1 MALSLIETTVILD
14 LYDHDT
20 TPATI
25 KAIALDSKTRYVA
38 ALIRNGGRVY
48 DIGADTQV
56 TLTVLRPDGVGA
68 QAVGEPYAHEEQT
81 PDEQTIT
88 TYGAYAELSQTALAV
103 KGKCLAQFKLTSGEQ
118 VLRTEIFAI
127 NTGRALDADVTDWA
141 GVVDGHN
148 LDEMAESIAD
158 NTANIGALQTD
169 VADVKEEL
177 SDLQNEFD
185 NAFTQEVPFDL
196 VWSQG
201 NISDSTGQPSGTTVG
216 AIRTDALY
224 DVSEQ
229 TKINVVYNNGTYPS
243 SIVLTVYLYDETQTF
258 LSKVGKYAGTYEID
272 VSTASYVRFK
282 VARNDSVTELSPSDG
297 NTLVQ
302 ATKREVAELASKP
315 YVDMKVNPLIPVV
328 ENLSAQK
335 AIKTVSLAW
344 QKGKLSDSGNESQS
358 SSTTFIRNVYAI
370 PITAESV
377 TLTVP
382 SGFKADVHFYSYYAT
397 SNSTHYATIK
407 KNLTGTNTITVPTEY
422 RYIRMV
428 LTRSDGADIS
438 LSDGDLVILTYI
450 DGDLGSAST
459 SYVNSHPEYISLAM
473 FEKIGVIGDSFASGT
488 IYLNGGN
495 TSEYNLSWPQVIGRK
510 IGAEVA
516 NYTEG
521 GLSTKD
527 WLADANHGLPALLAD
542 SAKQLYI
549 LALGINDNTQINAGT
564 LALGTLADITSDYT
578 QNPESFYGNYGRI
591 VGNIFNHAPKA
602 KIVILSIA
610 RPTERQMD
618 THLIAIANKL
628 GLPYIQLTDDPYFE
642 SGLFYGSMSGNHPL
656 AYGYAGMAN
665 AIQRLLETGIA
676 NNTTYFADYT
686 G

>member
-1 MALSLIETTVILD
+1 MALTNLVTSLVLD
-14 LYDHDT
+14 VYDHDT
-20 TPATI
+20 TPASV
-25 KAIALDSKTRYVA
+25 KAIALDKQTRYIKA
-38 ALIRNGGRVY
+38 TLTYR
-48 DIGADTQV
+48 GADYPVDENATV
-56 TLTVLRPDGVGA
+56 TLTILRPDNVGVQVTGSVVDVDNA
-68 QAVGEPYAHEEQT
+68 DRTG
-81 PDEQTIT
+81 TIK
-88 TYGAYAELSQTALAV
+88 GVSAELSQTALAV
-103 KGKCLAQFKLTSGEQ
+103 KGNLKAQFMVSVGDQ
-118 VLRTEIFAI
+118 ILRTEIFTVK
-127 NTGRALDADVTDWA
+127 NGEALDADVSEWA
-141 GVVDGHN
+141 GEYQGYN
-148 LDEMAESIAD
+148 LDELVQSVNSAVATVGEMES
-158 NTANIGALQTD
+158 D
-169 VADVKEEL
+169 VSDLKEDL

-185 NAFTQEVPFDL
+185 NAFIQEVPFEL

-201 NISDSTGQPSGTTVG
+201 NISDSTGKPSGTSVG

-229 TKINVVYNNGTYPS
+229 NKINVVYDNGTYPS
-243 SIVLTVYLYDETQTF
+243 SIVFTVYLYDDTQTF

-272 VSTASYVRFK
+272 VSSASYVRFK
-282 VARNDSVTELSPSDG
+282 VARNDSVTEISSSDG

-302 ATKREVAELASKP
+302 ATKRDVAELASKP
-315 YVDMKVNPLIPVV
+315 YVDGKVNPLIPVV
-328 ENLSAQK
+328 EELSAQK
-335 AIKTVSLAW
+335 VVKTVSLAW

-370 PITAESV
+370 PITADSV

-397 SNSTHYATIK
+397 SNSTHYATIE

-422 RYIRMV
+422 RYIRIV

-438 LSDGDLVILTYI
+438 LSDGNLVILTYI

-527 WLADANHGLPALLAD
+527 WLTDANHGLPALLAD

-591 VGNIFNHAPKA
+591 VGNILNHAPKA

-618 THLIAIANKL
+618 THLLAIAEKL
-628 GLPYIQLTDDPYFE
+628 GLPYIQLTDDSYFE

-656 AYGYAGMAN
+656 AYGYSGMAN

-676 NNTTYFADYT
+676 NNTAYFADYT